1 MTSDDQ
7 PPGGAATLAASAAP
21 PLPPRND
28 RYPMLFD
35 VAYPGAVG
43 RWKTAIRLILAIPIV
58 VIAYPLAGL
67 VQAAI
72 GIGWITV
79 VARRTY
85 PGWLFEGLSGAAAF
99 VARIESYLLLLTDRY
114 PSFNAGDSPVT
125 LVYAQPPDGR
135 ISRWRVF
142 FWKLALLVPHLF
154 ALFFLGIAV
163 AVVTMLAWFA
173 ILFTGKYP
181 RGLFGFVTGV
191 QRWRYRVAGYF
202 ASFNDRLPPFSL
214 AAEAGPASNSTA
226 IICAVLGLLMLG
238 SFTGL
243 AAAAAASANSR
254 HTVEVQYSVL
264 QAGEDR
270 GSGWTVFDDPS
281 GGRTFFV
288 TLQSVDDPDET
299 AADALQVDGGL
310 QLVTF
315 TLVYGNLTDGDRRV
329 AVSSARLRFQTS
341 SATRT
346 TTAILAVADGIPAPV
361 DVPEGVQATVRF
373 TFAIPAGAEPSE
385 LLLDPPWSNIR
396 GIRFLFR

>member
-1 MTSDDQ
+1 MSSDDQ

-28 RYPMLFD
+28 RYPMFFD
-35 VAYPGAVG
+35 VAYPGALS
-43 RWKTAIRLILAIPIV
+43 RWKTAIRLILAIPIA
-58 VIAYPLAGL
+58 IIGYPLALL
-67 VQAAI
+67 VYAAI

-99 VARIESYLLLLTDRY
+99 TARVESYLLLLTDRY
-114 PSFNAGDSPVT
+114 PSFNAAGSPVT
-125 LVYAQPPDGR
+125 LVYAEPPDGR
-135 ISRWRVF
+135 LSRWRVF
-142 FWKLALLVPHLF
+142 FWKLALLVPHVF
-154 ALFFLGIAV
+154 VLFFLGIAV
-163 AVVTMLAWFA
+163 LVVTMLAWFA
-173 ILFTGKYP
+173 ILFTGNYP

-214 AAEAGPASNSTA
+214 AAEAGPASNTTA
-226 IICAVLGLLMLG
+226 VVCAVLGLLMLG

-243 AAAAAASANSR
+243 AAAAAASANNR
-254 HTVEVQYSVL
+254 HTVDVQYSVL
-264 QAGEDR
+264 QTGEGR
-270 GSGWTVFDDPS
+270 GGGWTVFDDPS

-288 TLQSVDDPDET
+288 TLQAVDDPDDASAT
-299 AADALQVDGGL
+299 ALQVNDEL
-310 QLVTF
+310 RLVTF
-315 TLVYGNLTDGDRRV
+315 TLVYGNLTNSDRSV
-329 AVSSARLRFQTS
+329 DVSSARLRFVTA

-346 TTAILAVADGIPAPV
+346 TTAIFAVADGVPAPV
-361 DVPEGVQATVRF
+361 DVPEGAQATVRF